1 MIESDNEVVD
11 QDESEAGSPSTG
23 TDSITLITPQ
33 NKRRIEKCP
42 DDAVPLPNPFPLP
55 KHYRAEVEAS
65 LNKKQLSSSER
76 RQFVS
81 SIAAAMLCYKRYP
94 TSEDYQNIGSTI
106 ITAYPFMKSP
116 AGSPAVSAY
125 MYACMH
131 TLRIWML
138 AKCLIYIICSN

>member
-1 MIESDNEVVD
+1 MARSRTRVIESDNEVVD

-65 LNKKQLSSSER
+65 LKKNNSVALNGGNLL
-76 RQFVS
+76 V
-81 SIAAAMLCYKRYP
+81 A
-94 TSEDYQNIGSTI
+94 
-106 ITAYPFMKSP
+106 
-116 AGSPAVSAY
+116 
-125 MYACMH
+125 
-131 TLRIWML
+131 
-138 AKCLIYIICSN
+138 